1 MPTLSHTLGKGS
13 DMSIEIKP
21 YSIGA
26 SKPYSVR
33 AWDSLYNTWV
43 MIPETGLTRDEAINR
58 AIELSDE
65 YDCGLDGTQEMEVW
79 IDCLGMG
86 TAQMVGYV
94 MLDYYDDSEAS
105 TCLGWTFVECFS

>member
-1 MPTLSHTLGKGS
+1 MLTLSHTLGKGL
-13 DMSIEIKP
+13 DMSFEPKP

-33 AWDSLYNTWV
+33 AWDLFYQTWV
-43 MIPETGLTRDEAINR
+43 MIPETGLTRDEAIER

-65 YDCGLDGTQEMEVW
+65 YDCGLDGTQEMQVW
-79 IDCLGMG
+79 IDCPSLE

-94 MLDYYDDSEAS
+94 TFDYDDSGF
-105 TCLGWTFVECFS
+105 CWTFEECFC